1 VSTDS
6 EGATKMP
13 EGWNRIVISPYGCA
27 VHLPCDWETLP
38 PVPSNG
44 QEILRATGGAGRGVI
59 VFKMRTSAPSTAE
72 IAHKVIDRL
81 SGLGYVDFTCQEPTF
96 AEQQATRLESPRA
109 AVG

>member
-1 VSTDS
+1 ML
-6 EGATKMP
+6 G
-13 EGWNRIVISPYGCA
+13 VISAGRYAVPGLRLRRSPALRLGNAAACA
-27 VHLPCDWETLP
+27 
-38 PVPSNG
+38 SNG

-81 SGLGYVDFTCQEPTF
+81 SGLGYEDFTCQEPTF
-96 AEQQATRLESPRA
+96 ADQQATRLESPRA

>member
-1 VSTDS
+1 MEPHRHLTL
-6 EGATKMP
+6 
-13 EGWNRIVISPYGCA
+13 RLRRSPALRLG
-27 VHLPCDWETLP
+27 TLP

-96 AEQQATRLESPRA
+96 AEQQAT
-109 AVG
+109 